1 MTHHTLTNL
10 ANLPTSPSVLPNA
23 LPSPQ
28 RRALLELSLGLGTV
42 ALLQACGGGGGGGGD
57 APPPGLASKTWQGAA
72 LLDSGNTG
80 SAEQPAI
87 AFDGQG
93 NAMAV
98 WCQLDPASMGGK
110 RSIWARHYSAST
122 GWGAAGRIEADD
134 AQNGRL
140 PQVAMDASGNA
151 VALWA
156 WLDANG
162 VDTNIVANRYA
173 AGTGA
178 GSGWGTPVPLE
189 LADQKPD
196 RFQVAVNASGNA
208 VVVWEQYDGVRNN
221 IRASRFIAGTGAGTG
236 WSPAQPI
243 ETTEGDARQPRVVLA
258 ASGHAMAVW
267 KQAVGSSDYI
277 LASRYSPITGWGS
290 PSPISRAGNAFT
302 LPQLA
307 VDAAGN
313 AMAIWFE
320 NTTQVWTNRYS
331 AGQWGTAVLLETV
344 NASNAQ
350 SQMAMASSGMATAV
364 WQAREAST
372 GDYVVHASHTSSAT
386 GPWSSP
392 VPLNAPGTSVSTARP
407 QVATDAN
414 GNALAVWEQAG
425 PNDVTQLWASRY
437 LASANAWSRPERL
450 DQATAAVEAPQIAMD
465 ANGNAIAVW
474 TQFTPVGAA
483 TRADVVYNLLR

>member
-122 GWGAAGRIEADD
+122 GWGAAGRIGADD
-134 AQNGRL
+134 ALKGFNPR
-140 PQVAMDASGNA
+140 VAMDANGNA
-151 VALWA
+151 IAVWFWRDDSSTAI
-156 WLDANG
+156 N
-162 VDTNIVANRYA
+162 VMANRFV
-173 AGTGA
+173 AGSGA

-189 LADQKPD
+189 LPNQQPSLP
-196 RFQVAVNASGNA
+196 QIAVNASGNA
-208 VVVWEQYDGVRNN
+208 VVVWEQFVGNIPN
-221 IRASRFIAGTGAGTG
+221 IRASQFIAGTGAGTG
-236 WSPAQPI
+236 WSPAQLL
-243 ETTEGDARQPRVVLA
+243 ETTVDSATTPTVVLA

-267 KQAVGSSDYI
+267 RQTVDNKTYI
-277 LASRYSPITGWGS
+277 LASRFSPKTGWGS
-290 PSPISRAGNAFT
+290 PGPISSGNIDLT
-302 LPQLA
+302 PSSQLA
-307 VDAAGN
+307 LDAAGN
-313 AMAIWFE
+313 VIATWVS
-320 NTTQVWTNRYS
+320 NSKVWSNRFI
-331 AGQWGTAVLLETV
+331 ADQWGTAAPMDTV
-344 NASNAQ
+344 NNNYDPQ
-350 SQMAMASSGMATAV
+350 SAMASNGMATAV
-364 WQAREAST
+364 WGADVPLPGGGLNTVVLASR
-372 GDYVVHASHTSSAT
+372 TSSAT
-386 GPWSSP
+386 GPWSNP
-392 VPLNAPGTSVSTARP
+392 VALNVPGGDVSDAPP

-414 GNALAVWEQAG
+414 GNAVVVWQQTESA
-425 PNDVTQLWASRY
+425 DLWQLWASRY
-437 LASANAWSRPERL
+437 LASSNAWSKPERL
-450 DQATAAVEAPQIAMD
+450 DKAAAGVFELQIAMD
-465 ANGNAIAVW
+465 ANGNAILVW
-474 TQFTPVGAA
+474 TQYTTANDA
-483 TRADVVYNLLR
+483 VVYYNLLR